1 MAIEKTNINDI
12 IDKNYAEF
20 DLGLICEDRY
30 KTLKHIDMVVYTL
43 LNNQHGLS
51 IKTTLNG
58 SKKFVD
64 KNGYV
69 FISIG
74 QDKLCKLLRTTRPTL
89 NSSLKRLEEVGLIE
103 VVNIGNMKCNRIY
116 VGKLKRTITLGDYMK
131 DMSIGEED
139 EFIPSIEMET
149 IDEIKDN
156 KKASTVPPVKAN
168 KENIKPNKSICNS
181 DINNTSFD
189 EKNQCKKVE
198 SEVVK
203 VINKSCVNIRKQD
216 LKDCEEEFTDIDK
229 LKEALSICEIS
240 NSHGIK
246 ALRMAYKYGNNNGI
260 DTSKR
265 KGSIYMA
272 DSKVDVNG
280 ELKSVE
286 DMSSEEIMYKLDL
299 KNGTNWSGKN
309 PNCRKKINQSCDIG

>member
-20 DLGLICEDRY
+20 DLGLICEDKY

-103 VVNIGNMKCNRIY
+103 VVNTGNMKCNRIY

-156 KKASTVPPVKAN
+156 KKASTEPPVKAN
-168 KENIKPNKSICNS
+168 KENIKSNNSIPQNNKKYASKKEENKNKVLNNKH
-181 DINNTSFD
+181 NNTVKNTFTEYEAKELE
-189 EKNQCKKVE
+189 EKLRE
-198 SEVVK
+198 S
-203 VINKSCVNIRKQD
+203 Q
-216 LKDCEEEFTDIDK
+216 
-229 LKEALSICEIS
+229 
-240 NSHGIK
+240 
-246 ALRMAYKYGNNNGI
+246 
-260 DTSKR
+260 SKR
-265 KGSIYMA
+265 LG
-272 DSKVDVNG
+272 
-280 ELKSVE
+280 
-286 DMSSEEIMYKLDL
+286 YKQF
-299 KNGTNWSGKN
+299 N
-309 PNCRKKINQSCDIG
+309 PNFEI

>member
-116 VGKLKRTITLGDYMK
+116 IGKLKRTITLGDYMK

-168 KENIKPNKSICNS
+168 KENIKSNNSIPQNNKKYASKKEENKVLNNKH
-181 DINNTSFD
+181 NNTVKNTFTEYEAKELEIKLQKSQEERLGYSQFNPSF
-189 EKNQCKKVE
+189 
-198 SEVVK
+198 
-203 VINKSCVNIRKQD
+203 
-216 LKDCEEEFTDIDK
+216 
-229 LKEALSICEIS
+229 
-240 NSHGIK
+240 
-246 ALRMAYKYGNNNGI
+246 
-260 DTSKR
+260 
-265 KGSIYMA
+265 
-272 DSKVDVNG
+272 
-280 ELKSVE
+280 ELKQNNVQ
-286 DMSSEEIMYKLDL
+286 DKH
-299 KNGTNWSGKN
+299 
-309 PNCRKKINQSCDIG
+309 

>member
-20 DLGLICEDRY
+20 DLGLICEDKY

-58 SKKFVD
+58 SKIFVD

-74 QDKLCKLLRTTRPTL
+74 QDKLCKILRTTRPTL
-89 NSSLKRLEEVGLIE
+89 NSSLKRLEEVGLID

-131 DMSIGEED
+131 DMSIGEDD

-156 KKASTVPPVKAN
+156 KKASTVPPVKAENHKNNFDNNSIPQNN
-168 KENIKPNKSICNS
+168 KKDDTKSKKNKVLKNKHN
-181 DINNTSFD
+181 DTVNNTFTQYEED
-189 EKNQCKKVE
+189 ELEK
-198 SEVVK
+198 
-203 VINKSCVNIRKQD
+203 ILIKSQEGKFKANYP
-216 LKDCEEEFTDIDK
+216 
-229 LKEALSICEIS
+229 
-240 NSHGIK
+240 IK
-246 ALRMAYKYGNNNGI
+246 
-260 DTSKR
+260 
-265 KGSIYMA
+265 
-272 DSKVDVNG
+272 
-280 ELKSVE
+280 
-286 DMSSEEIMYKLDL
+286 
-299 KNGTNWSGKN
+299 
-309 PNCRKKINQSCDIG
+309 